1 LTEVSKTTAVNA
13 TEAHSTPQNGNHR
26 TAEQLTR
33 IWQEIRCI
41 EFVSPDQNYLDVGGD
56 SSLAVQMLAQIEN
69 NFNIKLPLATLYE
82 APMIE
87 ELAKIL
93 LGETAGSGWSP
104 RVAIQVVGERCNARS
119 SRETEVK
126 SL

>member
-13 TEAHSTPQNGNHR
+13 TEAHSTSQNGNHA
-26 TAEQLTR
+26 TAERLTR
-33 IWQEIRCI
+33 IWQGILGI
-41 EFVSPDQNYLDVGGD
+41 ESVSPDQNFFDLGED
-56 SSLAVQMLAQIEN
+56 SSLAVQMFAQIEN
-69 NFNIKLPLATLYE
+69 TFKIKLTLATLYE

-93 LGETAGSGWSP
+93 RGETAGSGWSP
-104 RVAIQVVGERCNARS
+104 LVAIQVAGERCNARS
-119 SRETEVK
+119 PREPEVK